1 LLCVQGA
8 YINLTADSDLL
19 GVARPYADA
28 LLAELPD
35 KPPKSL
41 VGGDPWSQMLPRANE
56 AILVP
61 TQVNYVAKAANLY
74 DAGYELHGSVF
85 VIEKQLGM
93 THIWDRVRVMGGAYG
108 GFCSFDPLTGQFSF
122 ASYR

>member
-1 LLCVQGA
+1 
-8 YINLTADSDLL
+8 
-19 GVARPYADA
+19 
-28 LLAELPD
+28 
-35 KPPKSL
+35 
-41 VGGDPWSQMLPRANE
+41 MLPRANE

-74 DAGYELHGSVF
+74 DAGYQLHGSVF

-108 GFCSFDPLTGQFSF
+108 GFCSFDPVTGLFSY
-122 ASYR
+122 ASYRCVFLPTLVQKVSPVTFSCTLTHHSLGTVWCKYQACFSWVWKG